1 MKTFAK
7 IKFWSLLAA
16 GHLFLFLGTYLFITG
31 RASQGAIEALL
42 IAGMGQLTILYILL
56 FFLYKDKLKNLT
68 KK

>member
-7 IKFWSLLAA
+7 IKFWSLL
-16 GHLFLFLGTYLFITG
+16 GFGMIFLILGTFLFISG

-42 IAGMGQLTILYILL
+42 IAGLGQLVIFYFLL
-56 FFLYKDKLKNLT
+56 FYLYKGKLRNMT